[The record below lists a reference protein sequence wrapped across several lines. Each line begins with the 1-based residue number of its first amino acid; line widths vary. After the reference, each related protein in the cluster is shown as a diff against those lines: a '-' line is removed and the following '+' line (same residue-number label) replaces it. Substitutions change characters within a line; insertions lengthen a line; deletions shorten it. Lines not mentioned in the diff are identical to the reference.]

1 MKVFINGTNNAN
13 KGAELMFCA
22 ICQELE
28 KRHPYSEVIMPS
40 YMVSPWKSSKLVFKH
55 RRFSKLMDFFAKYKI
70 AGVLRILHLP
80 YVYFLRNGIAP
91 LDLDVMFSAHGYGFG
106 DVWQN
111 NVETGRIHYDY
122 LNLLRKHNTKSIF
135 LPQAFGPFSN
145 QGAIATGKAIIEKS
159 DLVCAR
165 EQASYNHLEK
175 IGLNMSNVYIYP
187 DFTAIVEGTKGI
199 TLCEDAIVLIPNM
212 RMITEAG
219 IQEADYYELF
229 RILIARGNEL
239 KKEVVLFNHESLGDL
254 NLCKKINS
262 YFGGKYRVISGLNAL
277 DTKGALAN
285 AYAVVSSRFH
295 GAANCLAS
303 NVPVVSSSWNP
314 KYELLYEEYGLKD
327 MIFNIQDHSSIKNVL
342 YKILNTEEN
351 KRMRQYLTE
360 ENEKIKEKIY
370 QMWNHVFSI
379 CEQK

>member
-1 MKVFINGTNNAN
+1 
-13 KGAELMFCA
+13 
-22 ICQELE
+22 
-28 KRHPYSEVIMPS
+28 
-40 YMVSPWKSSKLVFKH
+40 
-55 RRFSKLMDFFAKYKI
+55 MDFFAKYKI
-70 AGVLRILHLP
+70 AGVLRRLHLP

-145 QGAIATGKAIIEKS
+145 QGAIATGRAIIEKS

-327 MIFNIQDHSSIKNVL
+327 MIFNIKDHSNIKNVL
-342 YKILNTEEN
+342 YKILDTEEN
-351 KRMRQYLTE
+351 KRMRQYLAE

-370 QMWNHVFSI
+370 QMWN
-379 CEQK
+379 